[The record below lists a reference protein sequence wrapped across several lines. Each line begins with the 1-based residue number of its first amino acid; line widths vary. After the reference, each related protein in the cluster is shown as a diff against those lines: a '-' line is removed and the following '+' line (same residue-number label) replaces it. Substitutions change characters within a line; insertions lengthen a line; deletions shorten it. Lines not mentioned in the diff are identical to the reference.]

1 MTLHPRLYHSVGLLV
16 LISLSGCQSID
27 SDTTTLTQRPSLP
40 PVLDGFSVE
49 SWYLPDDDLFGFV
62 KIPSGS
68 FRMGADQ
75 TLDSQ
80 AFENERWSP
89 SASQGIVDVEEF
101 YISRS
106 EVTIAQFA
114 SFVDN
119 TGAQVST
126 AALTGNPDHPVAS
139 VSWPDA
145 LAYCR
150 WLQTVLSTSENT
162 PTELQKLFQDGWRV
176 TLPNEAQWE
185 KAARGTDGRTYP
197 WGNTPRPEAANYNA
211 STTRPVGHGM
221 CNSCPYNLSDMA
233 GNVWEL
239 TRSRY
244 RPYPF
249 TESPNLDLST
259 DALFVMRG
267 GSYADG
273 ANLVRTTTRG
283 GADPG
288 VRRPFIGFR
297 VAITR

>member
-1 MTLHPRLYHSVGLLV
+1 MTLHSRLYHSVGLFV
-16 LISLSGCQSID
+16 VISLSGCQLID

-40 PVLDGFSVE
+40 TVLDGFRVE

-62 KIPSGS
+62 KIPSGP

-89 SASQGIVDVEEF
+89 SASQGIVDLEEF

-126 AALTGNPDHPVAS
+126 AALTGNPDHPVTS
-139 VSWPDA
+139 VSWPEA

-150 WLQTVLSTSENT
+150 WLQTVLSTSEST
-162 PTELQKLFQDGWRV
+162 PGELQALFQDGWRV

-197 WGNTPRPEAANYNA
+197 WGNTPRPDAANYNA
-211 STTRPVGHGM
+211 STTRPVGRGP
-221 CNSCPYNLSDMA
+221 CDSCPYNLSDMA

-249 TESPNLDLST
+249 TETPNLDLTT

>member
-1 MTLHPRLYHSVGLLV
+1 
-16 LISLSGCQSID
+16 
-27 SDTTTLTQRPSLP
+27 
-40 PVLDGFSVE
+40 
-49 SWYLPDDDLFGFV
+49 
-62 KIPSGS
+62 
-68 FRMGADQ
+68 MGADQ

>member
-1 MTLHPRLYHSVGLLV
+1 MTLHARVYHSIGLLAF
-16 LISLSGCQSID
+16 ITSLGCQSIN
-27 SDTTTLTQRPSLP
+27 SDTATRTQRPALP
-40 PVLDGFSVE
+40 TVLDGFRAE
-49 SWYLPDDDLFGFV
+49 SWYLPDDNLLGFV

-68 FRMGADQ
+68 FRMGSDR

-106 EVTIAQFA
+106 EVTIAQFTA
-114 SFVDN
+114 FVDD
-119 TGAQVST
+119 TGVQVST
-126 AALTGNPDHPVAS
+126 AALTGKPDHPVTS

-150 WLQTVLSTSENT
+150 WLQRVLTTSENT
-162 PTELQKLFQDGWRV
+162 PAALQELLVDGWRV
-176 TLPNEAQWE
+176 TLPNEAEWE
-185 KAARGTDGRTYP
+185 KAARGTDGRTFP
-197 WGNTPRPEAANYNA
+197 WGDTPRPDAANYNG
-211 STTRPVGHGM
+211 SNTQPVGNGR
-221 CNSCPYNLSDMA
+221 CDNCPYGLSDMA

-244 RPYPF
+244 LPYPF
-249 TESPNLDLST
+249 TETPSLDLNT

-288 VRRPFIGFR
+288 ARRPFIGFR

>member
-150 WLQTVLSTSENT
+150 WLQTVLSTSQNT
-162 PTELQKLFQDGWRV
+162 PAELQKLFQDGWRV

>member
-126 AALTGNPDHPVAS
+126 AALTGNPDHPVTS
-139 VSWPDA
+139 VSWPEA

-150 WLQTVLSTSENT
+150 WLQTVLSTSEST
-162 PTELQKLFQDGWRV
+162 PGELQALFQDGWRV

>member
-1 MTLHPRLYHSVGLLV
+1 MTLHVRRYHLFVLLAFIAP
-16 LISLSGCQSID
+16 LGCHSIN
-27 SDTTTLTQRPSLP
+27 SDTSAPSETPELP
-40 PVLDGFSVE
+40 TVLDGFRVE
-49 SWYLPDDDLFGFV
+49 SWYLPDDDLLGFV
-62 KIPSGS
+62 KIPSGM
-68 FRMGADQ
+68 FRMGSDRS
-75 TLDSQ
+75 LDAQ

-89 SASQGIVDVEEF
+89 SASQGLVDVGEF

-114 SFVDN
+114 LFVDE
-119 TGAQVST
+119 TGTQVSP
-126 AALTGNPDHPVAS
+126 AALSGKPDHPVTS

-150 WLQTVLSTSENT
+150 WLQSVLSTSENT
-162 PTELQKLFQDGWRV
+162 PTELRELFGDGWRV
-176 TLPNEAQWE
+176 TLPNEAEWE

-197 WGNTPRPEAANYNA
+197 WGNAPRPDAANYSA
-211 STTRPVGHGM
+211 SDTQPVGNGM
-221 CNSCPYNLSDMA
+221 CVGCPYGLSDMA

-244 RPYPF
+244 LPYPF
-249 TESPNLDLST
+249 TETPNQDLTT

-273 ANLVRTTTRG
+273 ANLIRTTTRG

>member
-1 MTLHPRLYHSVGLLV
+1 MTLHARISHSIGIVLSLALL
-16 LISLSGCQSID
+16 GCQSNN
-27 SDTTTLTQRPSLP
+27 SDTTSLAQRPSLP
-40 PVLDGFSVE
+40 AVLDGFRVE
-49 SWYLPDDDLFGFV
+49 SWYLPDDDLLGFV

-68 FRMGADQ
+68 FRMGSDR

-89 SASQGIVDVEEF
+89 SASQGIVDVDEF

-106 EVTIAQFA
+106 EVTIAQFLT
-114 SFVDN
+114 FVDN

-126 AALTGNPDHPVAS
+126 AALTGKPDHPVTS

-150 WLQTVLSTSENT
+150 WLQHVLSTSENT
-162 PTELQKLFQDGWRV
+162 PTELQELLQDGWRV
-176 TLPNEAQWE
+176 TLPNEAEWE
-185 KAARGTDGRTYP
+185 KAARGTDGRRYP

-211 STTRPVGHGM
+211 SDTQPVGSGL
-221 CNSCPYNLSDMA
+221 CDSCPYNLSDMA

-249 TESPNLDLST
+249 TDTPNPNLNT

-273 ANLVRTTTRG
+273 ADLVRTTTRG

>member
-1 MTLHPRLYHSVGLLV
+1 MTLHNRMYYSVGLLAFMGV
-16 LISLSGCQSID
+16 LGCQSID
-27 SDTTTLTQRPSLP
+27 SDTTTLAERASLP
-40 PVLDGFSVE
+40 TVLDGFRVE
-49 SWYLPDDDLFGFV
+49 SWYLPDDDLLGFV

-68 FRMGADQ
+68 FRMGSDQ

-89 SASQGIVDVEEF
+89 SASQGIVDVEDF
-101 YISRS
+101 YISQS

-114 SFVDN
+114 SFVDD
-119 TGAQVST
+119 TDAQVSA

-162 PTELQKLFQDGWRV
+162 PAELQKLFQDGWRV

-197 WGNTPRPEAANYNA
+197 WGNTPRPESANYDA
-211 STTRPVGHGM
+211 STTRPVGHGI
-221 CNSCPYNLSDMA
+221 CDSCPYNLSDMA

-249 TESPNLDLST
+249 SESPKPDLTT

>member
-1 MTLHPRLYHSVGLLV
+1 MTLHARMYYSVGLLTFMSV
-16 LISLSGCQSID
+16 LGCQSID
-27 SDTTTLTQRPSLP
+27 SDTTTLAARASLP
-40 PVLDGFSVE
+40 TVLDGFRVE
-49 SWYLPDDDLFGFV
+49 SWYLPDDDLLGFV

-68 FRMGADQ
+68 FRMGSDQ

-89 SASQGIVDVEEF
+89 SASQGIVDVEDF
-101 YISRS
+101 YISQS
-106 EVTIAQFA
+106 EVTVAQFV
-114 SFVDN
+114 SFVDD
-119 TGAQVST
+119 TGAQVSA
-126 AALTGNPDHPVAS
+126 AALTGKPDHPVTS

-150 WLQTVLSTSENT
+150 WLQSVLSTSSNT
-162 PTELQKLFQDGWRV
+162 PAELQELLRGGWRV

-185 KAARGTDGRTYP
+185 KAARGADGRTYP

-211 STTRPVGHGM
+211 SNTRPVGNGM
-221 CNSCPYNLSDMA
+221 CDSCPYDLSDMA

-244 RPYPF
+244 LPYPF
-249 TESPNLDLST
+249 TETPNPDLTT

-273 ANLVRTTTRG
+273 AGLIRTTTRG